1 MTDKQNQLKKP
12 SFPQSTQDVLDKGE
26 LNPDEHILVQVNKYP
41 YAAKYDKIVVNF
53 GDKIKIQPYIVE
65 SAGVRDFY
73 IRVPQETI
81 PVGSYIVSYTVTDSD
96 YNPSQTSPSTSIKI
110 INSNETTSPNY
121 PAPSIVSAVNGV
133 LDMSEVRNII
143 MDIPD
148 YDGIQA
154 GDRVQCTIGSVTEI
168 HIIDMQAPVQQK
180 IFPKSKINPGTYPV
194 SYTVHN
200 QQSTSINVRFIEG
213 GTTQPSDDHEPF
225 IVMGARYAD
234 LAVAN
239 GLKAPQRLTAW
250 TKEGKPHPVTWTY
263 IGGTPSFTSPFS
275 HINSPFFYDSA
286 PWLPISVQDE
296 QGNKLKINPINV
308 FGNGGTLGLPKAD
321 FNDPMEEQY
330 PSAFAVLLNDYTMV
344 GWGGTFGNSYTQ
356 SGVKTITTNGPSYA
370 GLNVDSGT
378 LWYHG
383 DSNSSNLPTGSF
395 DDVGAGGNSFFAVSE
410 ANQQMEAWGTM
421 AGIYTYPGDGK
432 NVFVGNSLAITIY
445 NPGTEQIQSWW
456 GSSMESWNIEPRY
469 SSISKPRYITSM
481 STRGFAVIDE
491 SGNLSTW
498 GDLSVFGDFNP
509 SHQDFIQAAS
519 ITPFISHLG
528 GPIGNHAVRRDGT
541 SYSWSTTGFDGD
553 SPSNGVDIATTKQK
567 MLMPGGTPPHGK
579 VYWAG
584 VQNYNDGPVYEEF
597 VALKD
602 VVQITCSANASAAL
616 RQDGTVLTWQN
627 AEPSSV
633 NFIPQPEIKNVRAIY
648 ATGTAFLALTADNKV
663 HTWGG
668 SDGGGDSNEVQALL
682 QGKLTYYMD

>member
-1 MTDKQNQLKKP
+1 MSNKLPAPTLPQANSDTLDLKKI
-12 SFPQSTQDVLDKGE
+12 E
-26 LNPDEHILVQVNKYP
+26 
-41 YAAKYDKIVVNF
+41 
-53 GDKIKIQPYIVE
+53 GDIIIKIDN
-65 SAGVRDFY
+65 SAQVFFDRDQITACFNN
-73 IRVPQETI
+73 IC
-81 PVGSYIVSYTVTDSD
+81 GGSYTVSNYTEPYFEIKISKNKIPPGQYSVHYSVVNNDHNLS
-96 YNPSQTSPSTSIKI
+96 NSPITSIKV
-110 INSNETTSPNY
+110 INGTS
-121 PAPSIVSAVNGV
+121 S
-133 LDMSEVRNII
+133 
-143 MDIPD
+143 
-148 YDGIQA
+148 
-154 GDRVQCTIGSVTEI
+154 
-168 HIIDMQAPVQQK
+168 
-180 IFPKSKINPGTYPV
+180 
-194 SYTVHN
+194 
-200 QQSTSINVRFIEG
+200 
-213 GTTQPSDDHEPF
+213 QPSDKEPF

-321 FNDPMEEQY
+321 FNDPVEEPY
-330 PSAFAVLLNDYTMV
+330 PSAFAVLLNDNTMV
-344 GWGGTFGNSYTQ
+344 GWGGTFGNSYIQ

-370 GLNVDSGT
+370 GLNVGSGT

-383 DSNSSNLPTGSF
+383 DSNSSDLPTGSF

-421 AGIYTYPGDGK
+421 TGIYTYLGDGK

-445 NPGTEQIQSWW
+445 NPGTEQIISWW
-456 GSSMESWNIEPRY
+456 GASMEDWNIEPRY

-481 STRGFAVIDE
+481 ATRGFAVIDE
-491 SGNLSTW
+491 NGDLSTW
-498 GDLSVFGDFNP
+498 GDSSVFSGFNP
-509 SHQDFIQAAS
+509 SHQDFILTTA
-519 ITPFISHLG
+519 ITPFISHFDAT
-528 GPIGNHAVRRDGT
+528 IGTHAVRRDGT
-541 SYSWSTTGFDGD
+541 LYSWSTAGFDGE
-553 SPSNGVDIATTKQK
+553 SFSNGVDIATTKQK
-567 MLMPGGTPPHGK
+567 YLMPGGTPPHGK
-579 VYWAG
+579 VYWG
-584 VQNYNDGPVYEEF
+584 GLQNYDDGPVFQEF

-633 NFIPQPEIKNVRAIY
+633 NFIPQPEMKNVRAIY

-668 SDGGGDSNEVQALL
+668 SDGGGDSNAVQARL

>member
-1 MTDKQNQLKKP
+1 MSNKLPAPILPQINNDTLDLKKI
-12 SFPQSTQDVLDKGE
+12 E
-26 LNPDEHILVQVNKYP
+26 
-41 YAAKYDKIVVNF
+41 
-53 GDKIKIQPYIVE
+53 GDIIIKIDN
-65 SAGVRDFY
+65 SAQVFFDRDSIMACFN
-73 IRVPQETI
+73 TI
-81 PVGSYIVSYTVTDSD
+81 CGESYTVRNYTES
-96 YNPSQTSPSTSIKI
+96 YFEIKI
-110 INSNETTSPNY
+110 PKNKISPGQY
-121 PAPSIVSAVNGV
+121 LV
-133 LDMSEVRNII
+133 
-143 MDIPD
+143 
-148 YDGIQA
+148 
-154 GDRVQCTIGSVTEI
+154 
-168 HIIDMQAPVQQK
+168 H
-180 IFPKSKINPGTYPV
+180 
-194 SYTVHN
+194 YTV
-200 QQSTSINVRFIEG
+200 INNDDNISYSPITHIKVID
-213 GTTQPSDDHEPF
+213 GTPTTPPSDKEPF

-239 GLKAPQRLTAW
+239 GLKTPQRLTAW

-321 FNDPMEEQY
+321 FNDPLEEQY
-330 PSAFAVLLNDYTMV
+330 PSAFAVLLNDNTMV

-383 DSNSSNLPTGSF
+383 DSNHSNFPTGSF
-395 DDVGAGGNSFFAVSE
+395 DDVGAGGNSFFAISHT
-410 ANQQMEAWGTM
+410 NQQMEAWGAMT
-421 AGIYTYPGDGK
+421 GIFNYPGDGK
-432 NVFVGNSLAITIY
+432 NVFVGNSFAITIY
-445 NPGTEQIQSWW
+445 NPGTEQIQSLW
-456 GSSMESWNIEPRY
+456 GSSMENWQLDPDPRY
-469 SSISKPRYITSM
+469 SSVSKPRYITSM
-481 STRGFAVIDE
+481 ARGFAVIDE
-491 SGNLSTW
+491 SGDLSTW
-498 GDLSVFGDFNP
+498 GDSSVFVGFNP

-519 ITPFISHLG
+519 ITPFLMNFNV
-528 GPIGNHAVRRDGT
+528 PFGNYAVHRDGT
-541 SYSWSTTGFDGD
+541 LYAWSVPASSSDGD
-553 SPSNGVDIATTKQK
+553 SCSNGVDIATTKQK
-567 MLMPGGTPPHGK
+567 FLMPGGTPPHGK
-579 VYWAG
+579 IYWDG
-584 VQNYNDGPVYEEF
+584 IQNYNDGPVFEEF
-597 VALKD
+597 MALKD

-627 AEPSSV
+627 AEPSNV

-648 ATGTAFLALTADNKV
+648 STGTAFLALTADNKV

>member
-1 MTDKQNQLKKP
+1 MINEDALLAAPIISGVK
-12 SFPQSTQDVLDKGE
+12 DGVLDKSKIDDYISLYVPKYEGISNKDTII
-26 LNPDEHILVQVNKYP
+26 LNFVKEFNYEVSDPHGLADPILVG
-41 YAAKYDKIVVNF
+41 KIHKN
-53 GDKIKIQPYIVE
+53 D
-65 SAGVRDFY
+65 
-73 IRVPQETI
+73 VPAQEY
-81 PVGSYIVSYTVTDSD
+81 VASYTRKQYFGNVEYSEPL
-96 YNPSQTSPSTSIKI
+96 YVKVINGTSS
-110 INSNETTSPNY
+110 
-121 PAPSIVSAVNGV
+121 
-133 LDMSEVRNII
+133 
-143 MDIPD
+143 
-148 YDGIQA
+148 
-154 GDRVQCTIGSVTEI
+154 
-168 HIIDMQAPVQQK
+168 
-180 IFPKSKINPGTYPV
+180 
-194 SYTVHN
+194 
-200 QQSTSINVRFIEG
+200 
-213 GTTQPSDDHEPF
+213 QPSDKEPF

-321 FNDPMEEQY
+321 FNDPVEEQY
-330 PSAFAVLLNDYTMV
+330 PSAFAVLLNDNTMV
-344 GWGGTFGNSYTQ
+344 GWGGAFGNSYIQ

-370 GLNVDSGT
+370 GLNVGSGT

-383 DSNSSNLPTGSF
+383 DSNSSDLPTGSF

-421 AGIYTYPGDGK
+421 TGIYTYLGDGK

-445 NPGTEQIQSWW
+445 NPGTEQIISWW
-456 GSSMESWNIEPRY
+456 GSSMENWNIEPRY

-481 STRGFAVIDE
+481 ATRGFAVIDE

-498 GDLSVFGDFNP
+498 GDSSVFGDFNP
-509 SHQDFIQAAS
+509 PHQDFIQAAS
-519 ITPFISHLG
+519 TTPFISNLG
-528 GPIGNHAVRRDGT
+528 APTGNYALHRDGT
-541 SYSWSTTGFDGD
+541 LYSWSTLGYTTNTGSDGD
-553 SPSNGVDIATTKQK
+553 SSSNGVDIATTKQK
-567 MLMPGGTPPHGK
+567 YLMPGGIPPHGK
-579 VYWAG
+579 VYWG
-584 VQNYNDGPVYEEF
+584 GIQNYDDGPVFEKF
-597 VALKD
+597 IALKD

-616 RQDGTVLTWQN
+616 RQDGTVLTWKN

-633 NFIPQPEIKNVRAIY
+633 NFIPQPEMKNVRAIY

-668 SDGGGDSNEVQALL
+668 SDGGGDSNAVQARL